1 MSTISTTIVSEKRQ
15 RSFSTV
21 VRAIFSKRSS
31 KVGAGIII
39 AIIVF
44 VLIGVAVIPYSPNK
58 ISGPI
63 NNPPNSQHVMG
74 TDYLGKDVA
83 SQVVWGAYPSM
94 LVSVASSLVA
104 ALIGLI
110 VGVFGGYYRRLEG
123 FFTGTGDVIMTF
135 PAFPLMVLLGLLFY
149 PTTDLT
155 IAIILIIVLWPPV
168 ARAIR
173 SQVLSVKERPFV
185 QAAKISGMRDLEI
198 IIRVIIPE
206 ITAIA
211 IAYFVLTLS
220 VSLVFVTGL
229 EFLGVGNPEVV
240 SWGSMLYWA
249 QQFAFYNGDWWWI
262 LAPGLMITLFATAF
276 ALIGF
281 SIEEVMNPRLKV

>member
-1 MSTISTTIVSEKRQ
+1 MALITQVEKKRRPRTISDAA
-15 RSFSTV
+15 RS
-21 VRAIFSKRSS
+21 IFRKRSS
-31 KVGAGIII
+31 KVGAGMIIFI
-39 AIIVF
+39 FLLV
-44 VLIGVAVIPYSPNK
+44 VIGTLTIPYAPNK

-63 NNPPNSQHVMG
+63 NSPPNSQHIMG
-74 TDYLGKDVA
+74 TDYLGQDVA
-83 SQVVWGAYPSM
+83 SQVVWGAFPSM
-94 LVSVASSLVA
+94 LVSFASSLAA
-104 ALIGLI
+104 ALIGLL
-110 VGVFGGYYRRLEG
+110 VGALGGYYRRLEG
-123 FFTGTGDVIMTF
+123 FFTGTADVIMTF

-149 PTTDLT
+149 PTTDFT

-168 ARAIR
+168 SRAIR

-185 QAAKISGMRDLEI
+185 QAAKISGMGNLEI
-198 IIRVIIPE
+198 LFRVIIPE
-206 ITAIA
+206 ITPIA

-240 SWGSMLYWA
+240 SWGSILYWA

-262 LAPGLMITLFATAF
+262 LAPGLLITVFATAF